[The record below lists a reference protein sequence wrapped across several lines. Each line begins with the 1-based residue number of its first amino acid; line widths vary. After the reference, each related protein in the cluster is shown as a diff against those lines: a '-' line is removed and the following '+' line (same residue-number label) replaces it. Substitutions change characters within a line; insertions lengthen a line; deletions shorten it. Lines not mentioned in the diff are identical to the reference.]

1 MGVQEDRV
9 PRRAVPATGIR
20 ERDTSITN
28 RASKCTM
35 CQWEIGLLSGLRH
48 ALCET
53 RDHER
58 PE

>member
-1 MGVQEDRV
+1 
-9 PRRAVPATGIR
+9 
-20 ERDTSITN
+20 
-28 RASKCTM
+28 M